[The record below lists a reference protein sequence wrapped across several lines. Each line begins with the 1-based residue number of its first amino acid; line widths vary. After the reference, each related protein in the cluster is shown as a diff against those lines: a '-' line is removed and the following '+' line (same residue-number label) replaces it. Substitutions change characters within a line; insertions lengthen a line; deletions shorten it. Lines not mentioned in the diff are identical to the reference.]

1 MADKLSQKVILA
13 LEIVRL
19 LVLMKLG
26 KEINAMVWRFFCMA
40 GASKLQ
46 GMGSESNISILGCL
60 IGEEEQLRWL
70 ADGIFVEPCCGV
82 LTWSAFMV
90 LTPQRLMLWTSL
102 SFCTVPFGFILFGL
116 EENDMMREVRQTISQ
131 IGRPLGSK

>member
-26 KEINAMVWRFFCMA
+26 KEMNTIVWHFFCMA
-40 GASKLQ
+40 GTFKSQ
-46 GMGSESNISILGCL
+46 EMGSESNILILGRL

-70 ADGIFVEPCCGV
+70 ADGIFAEPCCSV
-82 LTWSAFMV
+82 LTCSAFMV
-90 LTPQRLMLWTSL
+90 LTPQQLML
-102 SFCTVPFGFILFGL
+102 
-116 EENDMMREVRQTISQ
+116 
-131 IGRPLGSK
+131 

>member
-26 KEINAMVWRFFCMA
+26 KEINTIVWRFFCMA
-40 GASKLQ
+40 GTSKLQ

-60 IGEEEQLRWL
+60 IGEEERLRWL
-70 ADGIFVEPCCGV
+70 ADGIFVEPCCSI
-82 LTWSAFMV
+82 LTCSAFMV
-90 LTPQRLMLWTSL
+90 LAPLRLML
-102 SFCTVPFGFILFGL
+102 
-116 EENDMMREVRQTISQ
+116 
-131 IGRPLGSK
+131 